1 MKLNHEFEVKI
12 NQLVNSDAINY
23 LETFERLLLKNTLD
37 KEKISELERKNLSK
51 IIEKYKKFIKN

>member
-51 IIEKYKKFIKN
+51 IIEK